1 MGNKGTRLC
10 VISLICMF
18 FAPIVIF
25 LIAGRFMSGDISG
38 ATADAYGLMIP
49 LDIASYIAAWALAII
64 SRVKYKNRFSL
75 VLIIIYGSLLAL
87 SVIGIIVLL
96 CFFIGMF

>member
-1 MGNKGTRLC
+1 
-10 VISLICMF
+10 
-18 FAPIVIF
+18 
-25 LIAGRFMSGDISG
+25 MSGDISG
-38 ATADAYGLMIP
+38 ATADAYGVMIP
-49 LDIASYIAAWALAII
+49 LDIASYIAAWAFAII
-64 SRVKYKNRFSL
+64 SRVKCKNRFSL

>member
-1 MGNKGTRLC
+1 M
-10 VISLICMF
+10 
-18 FAPIVIF
+18 PQ
-25 LIAGRFMSGDISG
+25 SGITETPSDISR
-38 ATADAYGLMIP
+38 LWEVHKKNSKFRVSEIP
-49 LDIASYIAAWALAII
+49 LDIASYIATWDLAII